1 MANFNEINQTISDSN
16 DPQKQYEKYQF
27 IDPFRNE
34 ISPALLNGYDI
45 ETYIKKCG
53 IISPYEP
60 DNVGSATYKIPMY
73 GDVYSWNDKKSK
85 MAVIHLT
92 RDKPE
97 QTITLKQNSITY
109 FHIDTI
115 FRVPYY
121 MVFRFNLT
129 VSLAHKGLLL
139 GTGPIVDP
147 GFQGRILIPVHNL
160 TANDYTLR
168 AGSGLI
174 RVEFTKLSHND
185 LFCSYNN
192 QQNTY
197 KFKFPKKAIN
207 LTATQYFDDIHS
219 NRPIVS
225 SIPEAMQSAE
235 ISAKAA
241 MNSLSKIKLTGLI
254 SAIIALFGLGG
265 GIIYPTYSLVQDTH
279 ALIDTLSEKTSEIK
293 LLKDKVEKQEKSI
306 DKLETIIKTKT
317 IVKKEIIKDSTGQCL
332 IIKGQSDEKN
342 RDMRGDCIRQNDPC
356 FTSTTK

>member
-1 MANFNEINQTISDSN
+1 MANPNEINQTTITSDN
-16 DPQKQYEKYQF
+16 PQEQYKKYQF

-34 ISPALLNGYDI
+34 IPSALLNGYDI
-45 ETYIKKCG
+45 ASYIEKCG

-60 DNVGSATYKIPMY
+60 GNVSSATYKIPMY
-73 GDVYSWNDKKSK
+73 GDVYFWNDKKSK
-85 MAVIHLT
+85 MTTVHLT
-92 RDKPE
+92 RDKPD

-109 FHIDTI
+109 FHIDTH

-174 RVEFTKLSHND
+174 RVEFTKLSHHQ

-197 KFKFPKKAIN
+197 RFKFPDKAIN
-207 LTATQYFDDIHS
+207 LTATQYFEDIHS

-225 SIPEAMQSAE
+225 SIPEAVLSADT
-235 ISAKAA
+235 SAKAA
-241 MNSLSKIKLTGLI
+241 MKSLSTIKWTGLI
-254 SAIIALFGLGG
+254 SALIGLG

-279 ALIDTLSEKTSEIK
+279 ALINTLNEKTSEITV
-293 LLKDKVEKQEKSI
+293 LKDKVEKQEKSI
-306 DKLETIIKTKT
+306 EKLEVSIKTKI
-317 IVKKEIIKDSTGQCL
+317 IVKKEIIKDSTEQCL
-332 IIKGQSDEKN
+332 IIKGQCDEKN
-342 RDMRGDCIRQNDPC
+342 RNMRGDCIRQNDPC
-356 FTSTTK
+356 LTPTTK